1 MLTVKYFSTTWC
13 GPCKMFSPVFE
24 AVMAETETN
33 YIKIDAEADKYSALK
48 YNITSVPTL
57 VFEADG
63 TVVHRH
69 NGVMSKPQ
77 LAATISKFKQADPSF
92 LPIFII

>member
-1 MLTVKYFSTTWC
+1 MLTIKYFSTAWC

-24 AVMAETETN
+24 AAMAETGTD
-33 YIKIDAEADKYSALK
+33 YIKIDAEVDKYSALK
-48 YNITSVPTL
+48 YSVNSVPTI

-77 LAATISKFKQADPSF
+77 LVALINKFK
-92 LPIFII
+92 